1 MKKILFLSIF
11 LIILFTGCENVKNTP
26 TAKVENFLSKYQNRD
41 KTVLE
46 ELHYVIDKDK
56 TMNDKQKELYKTLLE
71 KQYQYLSYKITNEE
85 IIYDKAIVN
94 IEIEVLDYKDT
105 IKKVE
110 EYYQN
115 HVEEFPKENDY
126 MDFKLQ
132 ELKKVKSTIQYKM
145 SIHLTKEDNK
155 WKIEDLTS
163 SDRKKIHGLY

>member
-110 EYYQN
+110 E
-115 HVEEFPKENDY
+115 
-126 MDFKLQ
+126 
-132 ELKKVKSTIQYKM
+132 
-145 SIHLTKEDNK
+145 
-155 WKIEDLTS
+155 
-163 SDRKKIHGLY
+163 